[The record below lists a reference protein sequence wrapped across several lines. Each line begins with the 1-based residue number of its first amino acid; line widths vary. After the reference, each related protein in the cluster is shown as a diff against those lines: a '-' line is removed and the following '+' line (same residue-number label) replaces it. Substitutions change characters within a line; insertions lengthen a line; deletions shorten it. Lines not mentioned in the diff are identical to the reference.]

1 MTSNLCDI
9 LFKELD
15 SNQHV
20 LESLCAHAAKAC
32 TIPVLPSRDSDL
44 EVLISQGR
52 ITMRRR
58 QLLDDSKEKRIVV
71 KKKKKEEKKEET
83 PSSNYIRAA
92 TSLSEH
98 LGLSVDFC
106 VLALERC
113 DGNVNVAADFMFSNL
128 ESADR
133 MIAQRK
139 ARLEKIASQ
148 KLEEEARR
156 SAERVEK
163 TACRDNAEIDKSRA
177 SYQSVSLGNSVH
189 SDDESR
195 QRRCGREMRRSNRF

>member
-1 MTSNLCDI
+1 MIQRKTNRGEE
-9 LFKELD
+9 KE
-15 SNQHV
+15 
-20 LESLCAHAAKAC
+20 
-32 TIPVLPSRDSDL
+32 
-44 EVLISQGR
+44 
-52 ITMRRR
+52 
-58 QLLDDSKEKRIVV
+58 
-71 KKKKKEEKKEET
+71 KEEKKEET

-106 VLALERC
+106 LALERC

-148 KLEEEARR
+148 KLRR
-156 SAERVEK
+156 SETKCRESLEK
-163 TACRDNAEIDKSRA
+163 QRD
-177 SYQSVSLGNSVH
+177 Q
-189 SDDESR
+189 DD
-195 QRRCGREMRRSNRF
+195 GD